1 MSYVNDWYRD
11 VVNFKDKQ
19 TRHFDNLPSTTM
31 QKLFVRLDNTAYV
44 QELEKIVNATP
55 GGAERLRELTSSASY
70 KKQQMKV

>member
-1 MSYVNDWYRD
+1 
-11 VVNFKDKQ
+11 
-19 TRHFDNLPSTTM
+19 M